1 MRRGPLVVKSRGAR
15 LAEVVPGATA
25 RCPMCHKRVGVA
37 FSAIYTG
44 TPEDK
49 TLVGWR
55 CRRCQ
60 TSHYLREAGA

>member
-1 MRRGPLVVKSRGAR
+1 
-15 LAEVVPGATA
+15 
-25 RCPMCHKRVGVA
+25 MCHKRVGVA